1 MENDPIK
8 PIKTFSLAILNQM
21 AKTATTELVNNK
33 ESKPISKE

>member
-21 AKTATTELVNNK
+21 AKTATTELVNIRQ
-33 ESKPISKE
+33 SKPISKE